1 MGRKKGSRQ
10 KTPKNIWMY
19 VSDDELELPLAVADT
34 AGELA
39 GIVGVTQNNV
49 LSATSHARKRGQRS
63 RYVKIS
69 LEEGDGEDAKHF
81 N

>member
-10 KTPKNIWMY
+10 KTPRNLWMY

-39 GIVGVTQNNV
+39 DIVSVTQNNV
-49 LSATSHARKRGQRS
+49 LSAISNARKRGHRS

-69 LEEGDGEDAKHF
+69 LEEGDGEDAEHF